1 MNFRKDL
8 SAFGPQCQPNPPLT
22 QQREPLEMR
31 LVTVRSVCGRTVKM
45 TVKMVIRHLVTPTG
59 DAWGQR

>member
-1 MNFRKDL
+1 
-8 SAFGPQCQPNPPLT
+8 
-22 QQREPLEMR
+22 MR